1 MHVTAKCANCGGNHI
16 ADSALCISRYKAD
29 LEVRKHKKE
38 KTQDKSQAEN
48 TRMEKT
54 LELEREHREESL
66 LTDTDMELGSGDW
79 TQYAEVKEP
88 EFFDDESQN
97 HSKNH

>member
-1 MHVTAKCANCGGNHI
+1 
-16 ADSALCISRYKAD
+16 
-29 LEVRKHKKE
+29 
-38 KTQDKSQAEN
+38 
-48 TRMEKT
+48 MEKT